1 MVKAIIGLKKLV
13 KFKMKLKIILPT
25 LIILSMINLIMANDL
40 SVSEPTNSLTSNI
53 QENKVIYDNEWVNTN
68 LQLFKE
74 EEKGFWI
81 FKTKTY
87 NQLEINNLNIQ
98 QTNSLS
104 SSNTKVGFVYEDN
117 TNLDNSLQ
125 RYLIVLNSTKEIYYF
140 PQEGVREDG
149 SKFESVEFYTRE
161 DNPKDQ
167 WNEHRIKHNFNY
179 LCSQQNANCIY
190 EVNGNS
196 AMLYFNSYKIIEDH
210 SVTNVSECKTIS
222 DAGGGTYQLNK
233 SISSTGNCMNVY
245 GADLIFDLNGYT
257 ISGDGGV
264 NDIGIFTRLD
274 NNVTI
279 TGAGEVK
286 DFGIGI
292 YSLEDEEEMLFKDL
306 TISYSKNTC
315 NTRGL
320 YVKDAVE
327 GEVTIRNIT
336 FDTFVN
342 MCVSAPSWRY
352 EVQLDN
358 ATSTLIENINA
369 TSSIMGA
376 STMYGIYCGTSDN
389 VLINNSYLSNDGYN
403 TGSYGIYVGG
413 CDDMEVRDTL
423 IEDFDTNAIW
433 VNTVSQNLTVINTTY
448 TGLDKIDGAGN
459 MTRAWYYRA
468 NITDTLG
475 RGRNKST
482 ITILSLVDNDYVY
495 YDFSSNL
502 DNGLTPI
509 FEVAEYYAN
518 STNTDYLSNYSI
530 QILESCL
537 PQLSPNNDYNI
548 SEQKNNLNDVWI
560 HGRNLT
566 DSDGV
571 VGLVCG
577 SECAGA
583 YDFPYEASANIT
595 NIIVQ
600 GIGTN
605 TIDANISRQG
615 FPRYTKIRKTCTM
628 KTLKGVEWK

>member
-1 MVKAIIGLKKLV
+1 MVKEIIGLKNLV
-13 KFKMKLKIILPT
+13 KFKMELKIFLLIFA
-25 LIILSMINLIMANDL
+25 IILVSPIINANEL
-40 SVSEPTNSLTSNI
+40 SNLNSLNSLHSEI
-53 QENKVIYDNEWVNTN
+53 QNNKIEYSNEWVNTN

-87 NQLEINNLNIQ
+87 NQLDINNLNTQ
-98 QTNSLS
+98 QINSLTS
-104 SSNTKVGFVYEDN
+104 SPTRIGFIHSDNTK
-117 TNLDNSLQ
+117 LDNSLQ
-125 RYLIVLNSTKEIYYF
+125 KYAIQLTSTKEFYYF
-140 PQEGVREDG
+140 PQFGTREDG
-149 SKFESVEFYTRE
+149 TEFESVEFYTRE
-161 DNPKDQ
+161 DNLKDQ

-179 LCSQQNANCIY
+179 LCSQPNANCTY
-190 EVNGNS
+190 EVNGNF

-233 SISSTGNCMNVY
+233 SISSTGSCMNVY
-245 GADLIFDLNGYT
+245 GVDLIFDLNGYT

-292 YSLEDEEEMLFKDL
+292 YSFEDEEEMLFKDL
-306 TISYSKNTC
+306 TISYNKNTC

-342 MCVSAPSWRY
+342 MCISAPSWRY

-358 ATSTLIENINA
+358 SPSTLIENINA

-413 CDDMEVRDTL
+413 CDNMKVKDTL
-423 IEDFDTNAIW
+423 IENFDTNAIW
-433 VNTVSQNLTVINTTY
+433 INTVSQNLTAINTTY
-448 TGLDKIDGAGN
+448 TGLDKIIGAGN
-459 MTRAWYYRA
+459 MTRAWYYKA

-482 ITILSLVDNDYVY
+482 ITILSLVDEDYLY
-495 YDFSSNL
+495 YDFSSDL

-518 STNTDYLSNYSI
+518 STNPYYLSNYSI
-530 QILESCL
+530 QVLENCL
-537 PQLSPNNDYNI
+537 PQLSPNDNYNI

-560 HGRNLT
+560 HGRNIT
-566 DSDGV
+566 DSDGL

-577 SECAGA
+577 SECVGA

-595 NIIVQ
+595 NILVQ